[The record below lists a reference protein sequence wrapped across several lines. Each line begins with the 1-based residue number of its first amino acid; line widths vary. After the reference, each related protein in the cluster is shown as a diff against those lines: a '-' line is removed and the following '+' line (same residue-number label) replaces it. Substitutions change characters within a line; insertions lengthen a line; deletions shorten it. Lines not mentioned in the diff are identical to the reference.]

1 MNNLITLDQAKEQLR
16 IVDTND
22 DTYITGLVSA
32 ASAVIVSYLKTPVA
46 AAYDVTTDST
56 SATYPPMHVQQAT
69 LLVLAYGYRV
79 GRVRECMGRSPTT
92 QWKGTPRRGRDC
104 RNGKRIYPYSFPAG
118 RAVRRPGSVPRSGVS
133 RLLSAR
139 QCRLARVHRHRV
151 YGE

>member
-69 LLVLAYGYRV
+69 LLVLASLYED
-79 GRVRECMGRSPTT
+79 REGANDPI
-92 QWKGTPRRGRDC
+92 GV
-104 RNGKRIYPYSFPAG
+104 
-118 RAVRRPGSVPRSGVS
+118 AVASI
-133 RLLSAR
+133 
-139 QCRLARVHRHRV
+139 LARDRDPAMV
-151 YGE
+151 